1 MNSRKLLIS
10 AAAAVLM
17 GLGLSAQAAERTRDA
32 GEGDSVLWYEKPAP
46 TWPLDGLEE
55 ARNTPGAP
63 LNQYWRE
70 ALPIGNGRLGGMIF
84 GGISK
89 EHIFFNEDSLWCAGE
104 DGRGDY
110 QAFGDIYVEMSH
122 KDTDATKYRRQLDLG
137 NAVHTTTYTVGDTT
151 YSRESFSSYPAN
163 VMVFHFTADK
173 KGAYSGKIS
182 LADAHNGEIK
192 AEGNRIISLGSVGGD
207 KGNIR
212 LQYEAQLL
220 VLNQGGSL
228 KTTDNSITFDN
239 CDSLTLMLAAGTDY
253 TNRRDQG
260 WHGEHPHERLKANL
274 AAASKNSF
282 DALRKEHIKD
292 YQKLFN
298 RFSLKLGATPGN
310 MAQQPTDARLAAYR
324 TGAPDFEL
332 EELVF
337 NYARYLIISASRPG
351 SLPANLQGL
360 WNPKNQPNWGS
371 DYHTDINFQMT
382 YWIVDPANLA
392 ECFQPY
398 AEYIHS
404 IRPTR
409 TEKTRE
415 GLKVRGWTT
424 AHNGNIFGGSGW
436 KWSRGSSSWLAQNLW
451 DHYAFTLDE
460 DYLRTR
466 AYPVMKEL
474 CEFWED
480 LLKELPDGT
489 LVSPD
494 GYSPEHPPEKEDG
507 VSFDQQLAWD
517 VFNNY
522 IEGASALG
530 VDKEYREKVASM
542 KGKLLGPKIGKW
554 GQLQEWM
561 VDRDDPNDTH
571 RHLSHLIAVHP
582 GRQISPVTTPKLAEA
597 AKVSVSARGD
607 GGERA
612 WRGGLDEGFP
622 YAWKVNIWARLHD
635 GNRAYKILNAHLQ
648 RSFANN
654 LTHINC
660 LDGNFGHA
668 AGICEMLMQS
678 HMGEI
683 HLLPALPD
691 TWANGQVKGIRARGA
706 FEVDMDWTDGKLS
719 QAVIRSEKGQI
730 CRLRSAAPLT
740 VMQGGK
746 KVATKTVEADLIE
759 FPTKKGKEYLLK
771 PNAE

>member
-1 MNSRKLLIS
+1 
-10 AAAAVLM
+10 
-17 GLGLSAQAAERTRDA
+17 
-32 GEGDSVLWYEKPAP
+32 
-46 TWPLDGLEE
+46 
-55 ARNTPGAP
+55 
-63 LNQYWRE
+63 
-70 ALPIGNGRLGGMIF
+70 MIF
-84 GGISK
+84 GGVSK
-89 EHIFFNEDSLWCAGE
+89 EHIFFNEDSLWSANE
-104 DGRGDY
+104 DSRGDY

-137 NAVHTTTYTVGDTT
+137 NAVHTTTYTIGDTT

-173 KGAYSGKIS
+173 KGAYSGKLY
-182 LADAHNGEIK
+182 LADAHKGEMK
-192 AEGNRIISLGSVGGD
+192 AEGNRIVFSGVVGPPV
-207 KGNIR
+207 NIP

-228 KTTDNSITFDN
+228 NTTDNSITFDN

-274 AAASKNSF
+274 AAASKKSF

-310 MAQQPTDARLAAYR
+310 IAQQPTDARLNAYR
-324 TGAPDFEL
+324 TGTPDFEF

-337 NYARYLIISASRPG
+337 NYARYLMISSSRPG
-351 SLPANLQGL
+351 SLPANLQGI
-360 WNPKNQPNWGS
+360 WNPKNKPNWGS

-382 YWIVDPANLA
+382 YWIVDPANLP

-404 IRPTR
+404 IRPVR

-415 GLKVRGWTT
+415 ALNVRGWTT
-424 AHNGNIFGGSGW
+424 MHNGNIFGGSKGRIYS
-436 KWSRGSSSWLAQNLW
+436 KGASAWLAQNLW
-451 DHYAFTLDE
+451 DHYAFTLDK

-474 CEFWED
+474 CEFYED
-480 LLKELPDGT
+480 LLKEYPDGT

-494 GYSPEHPPEKEDG
+494 GWSPEHGPIEDG
-507 VSFDQQLAWD
+507 VSFAQQLAWD

-522 IEGASALG
+522 IEASSALG
-530 VDKEYREKVASM
+530 VDKEYRDKVASM
-542 KGKLLGPKIGKW
+542 KGKLLGPKIGRW

-561 VDRDDPNDTH
+561 ADKDDPNDTH
-571 RHLSHLIAVHP
+571 RHLSHMIAVMP
-582 GRQISPVTTPKLAEA
+582 GRQISPFTTPKLAEA
-597 AKVSVSARGD
+597 AKVSMSARGD
-607 GGERA
+607 EGEGG
-612 WRGGLDEGFP
+612 RGEGFP
-622 YAWKVNIWARLHD
+622 FAWKVSIWARLHD
-635 GNRAYKILNAHLQ
+635 GTRAYKILNAHLE

-660 LDGNFGHA
+660 LDGNSGYA
-668 AGICEMLMQS
+668 AGLCEMLIQS

-691 TWANGQVKGIRARGA
+691 VWANGQVKGIRARGA
-706 FEVDMDWTDGKLS
+706 FEVDLDWTDGKLS
-719 QAVIRSEKGQI
+719 QAVIRSEQGKM

-746 KVATKTVEADLIE
+746 RVATKAVEAGLIE
-759 FPTKKGKEYLLK
+759 FATEKGKEYLLK
-771 PNAE
+771 PDAE

>member
-1 MNSRKLLIS
+1 MRTMNSRKMLMS
-10 AAAAVLM
+10 ALAAVLM

-32 GEGDSVLWYEKPAP
+32 GEGDRLLWYDKPAP
-46 TWPLDGLEE
+46 TWPLDNLKE
-55 ARNTPGAP
+55 ARNKPEF
-63 LNQYWRE
+63 NQYWRE

-84 GGISK
+84 GGVSK
-89 EHIFFNEDSLWCAGE
+89 EHIFFNEDSLWRANE
-104 DGRGDY
+104 DNRGDY

-137 NAVHTTTYTVGDTT
+137 NAVHTTTYTIGDTT

-182 LADAHNGEIK
+182 LTDAQEGKIK
-192 AEGNRIISLGSVGGD
+192 AEGNRIVSSGVVGPPA
-207 KGNIR
+207 NIP

-228 KTTDNSITFDN
+228 NTADTSITFDN

-253 TNRRDQG
+253 INRRDQG

-274 AAASKNSF
+274 AAASKKSF
-282 DALRKEHIKD
+282 DALRKEHIED

-310 MAQQPTDARLAAYR
+310 IAQQPTDARLKAYK
-324 TGAPDFEL
+324 TGAPDFEF
-332 EELVF
+332 EELLF
-337 NYARYLIISASRPG
+337 NYARYLMISSSRPG

-360 WNPKNQPNWGS
+360 WNPRNFPSWGS

-398 AEYIHS
+398 SEYIHS
-404 IRPTR
+404 IRPVR

-415 GLKVRGWTT
+415 ALNVRGWITQ
-424 AHNGNIFGGSGW
+424 HNGNIFGGSKW

-480 LLKELPDGT
+480 TLIELPDGT

-494 GYSPEHPPEKEDG
+494 GYSPEHGPEEDG

-517 VFNNY
+517 VFTNY
-522 IEGASALG
+522 IEGSSALG

-542 KGKLLGPKIGKW
+542 KGKLLGPRIGKW

-561 VDRDDPNDTH
+561 VDRDDPNDDH
-571 RHLSHLIAVHP
+571 RHLSHLIAVMP
-582 GRQISPVTTPKLAEA
+582 GRQISPFTTPKLAEA
-597 AKVSVSARGD
+597 AKVSVNARGD
-607 GGERA
+607 GSEGKQQ
-612 WRGGLDEGFP
+612 GEGFP
-622 YAWKVNIWARLHD
+622 YAWKASIWARLHD
-635 GNRAYKILNAHLQ
+635 GNRAYKILNAHLKNC
-648 RSFANN
+648 FHNN
-654 LTHINC
+654 LTHNNC
-660 LDGNFGHA
+660 LDGNSGRA
-668 AGICEMLMQS
+668 AGLCEMLIQS

-691 TWANGQVKGIRARGA
+691 VWANGQVKGIRARGA
-706 FEVDMDWTDGKLS
+706 FEVDMDWADGKLS
-719 QAVIRSEKGQI
+719 QAVIRSEQGQM
-730 CRLRSAAPLT
+730 CRVRSAASLT

-746 KVATKTVEADLIE
+746 RVATKTVENGLME
-759 FPTKKGKEYLLK
+759 FVTEKGKEYLLK
-771 PNAE
+771 PDAE